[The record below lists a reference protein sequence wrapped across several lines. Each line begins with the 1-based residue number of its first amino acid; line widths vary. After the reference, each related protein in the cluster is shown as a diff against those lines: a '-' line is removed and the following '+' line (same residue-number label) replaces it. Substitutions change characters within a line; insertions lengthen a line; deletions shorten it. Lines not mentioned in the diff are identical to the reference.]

1 MTSIFVGNLS
11 YDVSEDELRSAFE
24 RYGKVSS
31 VRIITDRT
39 TGCPRG
45 FAFVEMP
52 HLDDADEAINRLHG
66 RPLGGRSNLVVNE
79 AESRTVRRQVPDVF
93 AGFLTDPES

>member
-11 YDVSEDELRSAFE
+11 YGVSEDELRSAFE
-24 RYGKVSS
+24 RYGKVSA
-31 VRIITDRT
+31 VRIITDIA
-39 TGCPRG
+39 TGRPRG

-66 RPLGGRSNLVVNE
+66 RPIGGRNVVVNE
-79 AESRTVRRQVPDVF
+79 AQSRTVRPQAPDVF
-93 AGFLTDPES
+93 AGFWTDSGS